1 MVPGPTFIHKC
12 TTCGNLLTKQ
22 SSRSG
27 NTFGATIYS
36 DGKVIAPSNREFPL
50 ITKCSKCEQILWL
63 GGDNYTG
70 IESEYFIREY
80 EGVAVEES
88 RFLTINEYV
97 QAAEN
102 GIFSNVHEEI
112 FIRRR
117 IWWEFNHRVQ
127 EGSSFFKS
135 ESEKLIWLANINRLI
150 EIFDP
155 ADVYQRICIAELNRH
170 LGNFEA
176 CMEIINNLDDSPEWD
191 RYKAYYAEECEK
203 KSTKVFILDSFFNLR
218 KF

>member
-97 QAAEN
+97 IYN
-102 GIFSNVHEEI
+102 HPHIL
-112 FIRRR
+112 FID
-117 IWWEFNHRVQ
+117 N
-127 EGSSFFKS
+127 
-135 ESEKLIWLANINRLI
+135 
-150 EIFDP
+150 
-155 ADVYQRICIAELNRH
+155 DV
-170 LGNFEA
+170 
-176 CMEIINNLDDSPEWD
+176 INNPSVAGLINFNIAIPE
-191 RYKAYYAEECEK
+191 
-203 KSTKVFILDSFFNLR
+203 
-218 KF
+218 